1 MKRSFLDVN
10 SHLHHPSLP
19 SLRRVRL
26 GVVKGQC
33 LPFSATHCHLFPVK
47 EGTWGGENRTKGS
60 LCVPSHSWQRFR
72 VQFGN
77 REKELSML
85 VSIISSVLG
94 LLMDGDISWVMD
106 ILISLVFFFLCF
118 VCESGSRRKSNACPH
133 FGFLQ
138 ELPMS

>member
-1 MKRSFLDVN
+1 MN
-10 SHLHHPSLP
+10 SCLHHPSLP
-19 SLRRVRL
+19 SSRRVPL
-26 GVVKGQC
+26 GVIKGQR

-47 EGTWGGENRTKGS
+47 EGTWGGDSRTKGS
-60 LCVPSHSWQRFR
+60 LCVPSRSWQWFR

-77 REKELSML
+77 REQELTVL

-106 ILISLVFFFLCF
+106 ILISLGLFSLCF
-118 VCESGSRRKSNACPH
+118 VCESGSRRKSNACPP